1 MEEAVSFINYFR
13 SSLDKEIQEPGFGE
27 NISKDFFCDFIQFTP
42 SILRE
47 LSIYIDDKRIGL
59 FYNRLNDLK
68 YLCVFNENLN
78 LFWFS
83 MRALSGTLFRLNSP
97 GGLEN
102 AKKLHCYYLEKY
114 GDRKVLRDENWFE
127 NRRWIFIDS
136 LEKVTTE
143 EELSTLIENNS
154 KMLFGKLSISSRTFH
169 RRGQNYFKYSVSLLT
184 LTGC

>member
-13 SSLDKEIQEPGFGE
+13 SSLDKKVEEPGFGE

-42 SILRE
+42 TILYE
-47 LSIYIDDKRIGL
+47 LDKYLEDKRIEL

-97 GGLEN
+97 GGLNN
-102 AKKLHCYYLEKY
+102 AKKLHSYYLEKY
-114 GDRKVLRDENWFE
+114 GDRKVLSNENWFE
-127 NRRWIFIDS
+127 NKRWIFLDS
-136 LEKVTTE
+136 LEKITSE
-143 EELSTLIENNS
+143 AELITLIENNCIVL
-154 KMLFGKLSISSRTFH
+154 KNFFDDYKFHLGRFIEEIRTTLSIR
-169 RRGQNYFKYSVSLLT
+169 
-184 LTGC
+184 